1 MTVAFP
7 APGCPAAYTSGA
19 VPMRV
24 TLHWLFAIA
33 VFAAPTAAQ
42 AAPVP
47 AVPAKADNPMAVV
60 RKALEEVGDM
70 TYQARTLLDV
80 VNDIKEKS
88 KLPVILD
95 SSLANAGLDVNQ
107 PTVTVNLKQV
117 KLKDG
122 LKAVLEPYNL
132 KFGLT
137 RDGLFISNEEGVT
150 TRQLRQRV
158 SVDCDGTEFATA
170 IKQLAADTGANVV
183 VDPRLADK
191 ARKAV
196 TLKLEDV
203 PLETAVR
210 LLAEVADLRAVRMN
224 NVLFITTS
232 EKAKTLRED
241 ADGPTTPTPVNQVFP
256 NGPPVIGG
264 FGVVPVAPAA
274 PAVEAPAVQPAPAPA
289 PAAPEK
295 R

>member
-1 MTVAFP
+1 
-7 APGCPAAYTSGA
+7 
-19 VPMRV
+19 MRV

>member
-1 MTVAFP
+1 
-7 APGCPAAYTSGA
+7 
-19 VPMRV
+19 MRV
-24 TLHWLFAIA
+24 TFRWLFAVA

-47 AVPAKADNPMAVV
+47 AVPAKADNPMTAV
-60 RKALEEVGDM
+60 RKALDEVGDM

-95 SSLANAGLDVNQ
+95 SGLANFGLDINQ

-122 LKAVLEPYNL
+122 LKAVLDPYNL

-137 RDGLFISNEEGVT
+137 REGLFISNEEGVT
-150 TRQLRQRV
+150 ARQLRQRV
-158 SVDCDGTEFATA
+158 SVDCDGNEFATA
-170 IKQLAADTGANVV
+170 IKQLATDTGANVV

-191 ARKAV
+191 AKKAV
-196 TLKLEDV
+196 ALKLEDV
-203 PLETAVR
+203 PLETAIR
-210 LLAEVADLRAVRMN
+210 LLAEVADLRAVRMS
-224 NVLFITTS
+224 NVLFITTP
-232 EKAKTLRED
+232 EKAKVLRED
-241 ADGPTTPTPVNQVFP
+241 ADGPTAPTPANQVFP
-256 NGPPVIGG
+256 FGPNGPPIPGG
-264 FGVVPVAPAA
+264 FGGAQILPVAPAA

-295 R
+295 K